1 MVKKNS
7 VGTIN
12 WANVLSI
19 LIIILQAVAAAFAS
33 PPVVKRL
40 GKKGQ
45 PAISAKSDAA

>member
-1 MVKKNS
+1 MAKKNS

-33 PPVVKRL
+33 PPVVKR
-40 GKKGQ
+40 KKGQ
-45 PAISAKSDAA
+45 SVTAAKSESA